1 MLLLFC
7 PTHPLSS
14 ATAIM
19 SSQSGTG
26 KSQKSSTIFCQRQ
39 LNHRRGDNEDPS
51 PVDLTRDVNIGDDNL
66 ASPASPP
73 ISRLQRF
80 QLPSDLTY
88 DISCLQRSEW
98 VDLAALASCA
108 VSKLGKEQC
117 VAISELGSNLPSP
130 HILFHFLFACTAQY
144 TS

>member
-19 SSQSGTG
+19 SSQSCTG

-39 LNHRRGDNEDPS
+39 LNHHHGDNADPS
-51 PVDLTRDVNIGDDNL
+51 PVNLSRDINGGDDHL
-66 ASPASPP
+66 PVLASPP
-73 ISRLQRF
+73 ISRSQSS

-108 VSKLGKEQC
+108 VSKLGKEEC
-117 VAISELGSNLPSP
+117 VGITELGSSLPSS
-130 HILFHFLFACTAQY
+130 HILSHFACTAQY
-144 TS
+144 T